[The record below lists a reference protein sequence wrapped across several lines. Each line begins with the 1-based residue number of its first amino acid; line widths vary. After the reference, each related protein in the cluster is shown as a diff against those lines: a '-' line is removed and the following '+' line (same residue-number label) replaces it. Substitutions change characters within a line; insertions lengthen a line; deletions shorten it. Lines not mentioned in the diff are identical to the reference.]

1 MLTKFGRALVVNFSV
16 TVKYLTVLVLLPILC
31 RMKFMVPFVRIA
43 AIALLSLTAT
53 TLCFARTSQ
62 VTTATPVC
70 SGPVSAP
77 DLTYC
82 HVLPGTLASS
92 QQAPRDDGAA
102 QSADA
107 PANPGARQ
115 PAPQTAEQ
123 QPDKEHQKKQQ
134 EEAEENEP
142 QQTKRMLWV
151 APNFAAVG
159 AGVQFTPLTT
169 HEKFVIAFH
178 DSFDYSA
185 FTWTAIE
192 AFQGYELNSDP
203 EFGRGRAAYGRYY
216 WHNYVDGLS
225 GTYFTEAIVPALTH
239 EDPRYFTLG
248 RGGVLRR
255 TFYSL
260 TRTLITKTDSGGNS
274 FNWSEVGGNALE
286 AALSN
291 AYYPAQERT
300 VGQTFQNWGV
310 QMESATLNNVAKE
323 FWPDIRRKVFRR
335 K

>member
-1 MLTKFGRALVVNFSV
+1 
-16 TVKYLTVLVLLPILC
+16 
-31 RMKFMVPFVRIA
+31 MKQSPRIA
-43 AIALLSLTAT
+43 AIAVLSLAAT
-53 TLCFARTSQ
+53 TACLAQTSQ
-62 VTTATPVC
+62 VAGATPACPALASV
-70 SGPVSAP
+70 P
-77 DLTYC
+77 DLAHC
-82 HVLPGTLASS
+82 HVLPGSLAPD
-92 QQAPRDDGAA
+92 QQASKVGTAVQFGDA
-102 QSADA
+102 SA
-107 PANPGARQ
+107 NSGARQ
-115 PAPQTAEQ
+115 LASQDT
-123 QPDKEHQKKQQ
+123 DKDHKKKQQ
-134 EEAEENEP
+134 TEQQESEE
-142 QQTKRMLWV
+142 QQTKRMMWV

-178 DSFDYSA
+178 DSFDYSS

-203 EFGRGRAAYGRYY
+203 EFGTGTAAYGRYY
-216 WHNYVDGLS
+216 WHNYLDGLA
-225 GTYFTEAIVPALTH
+225 GTYFTEAIVPSLTH

-248 RGGVLRR
+248 HGDVLRR
-255 TFYSL
+255 TFYAL

-323 FWPDIRRKVFRR
+323 FWPDIRHKVFHRN
-335 K
+335 